1 MNIELIMIGNELVS
15 GEIADTNAFFMAGAL
30 TEKGFLVTG
39 IAMVGDRE
47 EDIREALV
55 RALGR
60 AAAVIVSGG
69 LGPTTDDLTTAAAA
83 AAFGEKLVLHGEI
96 LDQIRMRFARAG
108 LEMPRANEK
117 QAVFPS
123 AAEIIPNP
131 VGTAPGFCLRSGGK
145 LLFFLP
151 GVPREL
157 RHLFLETVL
166 PRLESERKESLH
178 YRSRVLKVFGLTE
191 SAIADRLREVDP
203 SLFYA
208 EISYL
213 PRYPENHVK
222 VVVRGVDPAEVEG
235 NLAKIESAIREKL
248 EGRIFAT
255 DRETLEEIVGRLLK
269 ERQATL
275 AVAESCTGGLV
286 AHRLTNVPGS
296 SDYFERGLVTY
307 SNQAKQDL
315 LGVPGELLAK
325 LGAVSAPVAEKMAEG
340 VRLLSRSTLGLG
352 ITGIAGPGGGTPEKP
367 VGTVFIA
374 LAGSDGTA
382 VKGYRFWGDREQVK
396 GITAQTALDW
406 VRRYFLRNGIA
417 GLRK

>member
-1 MNIELIMIGNELVS
+1 
-15 GEIADTNAFFMAGAL
+15 
-30 TEKGFLVTG
+30 
-39 IAMVGDRE
+39 
-47 EDIREALV
+47 
-55 RALGR
+55 
-60 AAAVIVSGG
+60 
-69 LGPTTDDLTTAAAA
+69 
-83 AAFGEKLVLHGEI
+83 
-96 LDQIRMRFARAG
+96 MRFARAG

-151 GVPREL
+151 GIPREL

-275 AVAESCTGGLV
+275 AVAESCTGRSGGPPADQCPREL
-286 AHRLTNVPGS
+286 RLLRKGIGDVQQSSQAGS
-296 SDYFERGLVTY
+296 SRG
-307 SNQAKQDL
+307 SRRAAGQAGCGQR
-315 LGVPGELLAK
+315 A
-325 LGAVSAPVAEKMAEG
+325 VAEKMAEG
-340 VRLLSRSTLGLG
+340 ARLLSRSTLGLG

-382 VKGYRFWGDREQVK
+382 VKGYRFWGTGSK
-396 GITAQTALDW
+396 
-406 VRRYFLRNGIA
+406 
-417 GLRK
+417 